1 MDPQKPS
8 SGIISMFPI
17 IILFVLFYF
26 LLIKPQ
32 QKKAKEQ
39 KDMLNNL
46 KVGDEVILQSGLIGT
61 IDEIPTGKDYVF
73 ISFGKNNVI
82 KTFKEAITDKYI
94 EQTKVGKK

>member
-1 MDPQKPS
+1 MEEKGSLMASLLP
-8 SGIISMFPI
+8 M
-17 IILFVLFYF
+17 VLIFGMFYF
-26 LLIKPQ
+26 LFIKPQ

-61 IDEIPTGKDYVF
+61 IDEIPAEKDYVF

-94 EQTKVGKK
+94 EQTKVSKK

>member
-1 MDPQKPS
+1 MQEQGSLMASLLP
-8 SGIISMFPI
+8 M
-17 IILFVLFYF
+17 VLIFGMFYF
-26 LLIKPQ
+26 LFIKPQ

-39 KDMLNNL
+39 KDMLDNL

-94 EQTKVGKK
+94 EQTNVSKK